1 MYRIVGGVL
10 ALLLAIPA
18 AWAEDKPKDKA
29 PTPAEQY
36 KALLKQYQDA
46 LNAYMTEVRKAKT
59 PEEQRKA
66 FEKYPK
72 ADKLAPKFLA
82 LAEKNPKDPIALDA
96 LIWVATNGNGRMSAK
111 GPRARAIALLS
122 RDYLQSDKLG
132 RVCQSVAYTMDKE
145 NEKFLRAVLEK
156 NQNKNVRAEACLA
169 LAQNLRQQAATA
181 RLLQG
186 NAQLVKAY
194 ENIYGKDQV
203 AELVK
208 ADVAR
213 IETQSEKAFKD
224 LADKHIPQLGVERV
238 KSLCQT
244 LSYSGAKGSDILLR
258 ALLEKDKRRDVRGA
272 ACLALA
278 QVLKQRAE
286 GLTPTDDKA
295 GKKLKAESEKL
306 FERAVAKYADVKLSF
321 YGTVGAKAK
330 SELFD
335 IRHLSVG
342 QLAPAVEGV
351 DQDGKKFKL
360 GDYKGKVVLL
370 DFWSQY

>member
-18 AWAEDKPKDKA
+18 AWAEDKPKDKP

-36 KALLKQYQDA
+36 KALLKEYQDA
-46 LNAYMTEVRKAKT
+46 MNAYFAEVRKAQT
-59 PEEQRKA
+59 PEERLKA
-66 FEKYPK
+66 YEKFPK
-72 ADKLAPKFLA
+72 ADKLAPKLLA

-96 LIWVATNGNGRMSAK
+96 LIWVMANGNSRRTDK

-122 RDYLQSDKLG
+122 RDYILSDKLG
-132 RVCQSVAYTMDKE
+132 PVCQSLAYTMDKQ

-156 NQNKNVRAEACLA
+156 NQNKEVRAEACLA
-169 LAQNLRQQAATA
+169 LAQNLRQQATTA

-186 NAQLVKAY
+186 NAQLAKTY
-194 ENIYGKDQV
+194 ENFYGKDQV
-203 AELVK
+203 ADLLK
-208 ADVAR
+208 ADVAKT
-213 IETQSEKAFKD
+213 EVQSEKAFKD
-224 LADKHIPQLGVERV
+224 LADKHIPQLNVERV
-238 KSLCQT
+238 KGLCQT
-244 LSYSGAKGSDILLR
+244 LSYSGARGSDVLLR
-258 ALLEKDKRRDVRGA
+258 ALLEKDKRRDVQGA

-286 GLTPTDDKA
+286 GMAATEKA
-295 GKKLKAESEKL
+295 AKKLRAECEKL
-306 FERAVAKYADVKLSF
+306 FERAVAKYADVKWSF
-321 YGTVGAKAK
+321 NGTVGARAK

-342 QLAPAVEGV
+342 QTAPAVEGF

-360 GDYKGKVVLL
+360 SDYKGKVVLL